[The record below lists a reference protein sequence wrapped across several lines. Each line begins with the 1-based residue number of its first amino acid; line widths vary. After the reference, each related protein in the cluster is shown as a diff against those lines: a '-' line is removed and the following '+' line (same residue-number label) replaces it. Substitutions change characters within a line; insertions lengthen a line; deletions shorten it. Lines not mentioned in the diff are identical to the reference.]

1 MRVTFWAAH
10 GSSALIVEDSGRK
23 LCHVVQHPIGNQVAD
38 VALADAAWGAD
49 LLVFPGDWEA
59 GLALK
64 ALSDAKLLGVT
75 PRDSEA
81 NSDQLT
87 EAVAARAANVFIARK
102 KMFLDL

>member
-10 GSSALIVEDSGRK
+10 GSSALIVEDNGRK
-23 LCHVVQHPIGNQVAD
+23 LCHVVQHPTGNQVAD

-49 LLVFPGDWEA
+49 LLIFPGDWEA

-64 ALSDAKLLGVT
+64 ALSEAKLLGVT
-75 PRDSEA
+75 TPDSEA
-81 NSDQLT
+81 HFDQVA
-87 EAVAARAANVFIARK
+87 EAVAAKAANVFIARQ